1 MMRHP
6 EQWDLVKNDFSLIPG
21 LIDEAIRYISPVR
34 HFMRTVKEDTEIRGV
49 PVKKD
54 DRLMLLYPSAN
65 RDAEV
70 FENPHAFDPRRKP
83 NPHLAFGFGPHMCI
97 GQHVAKMELRILWEE
112 LLPKLKSVALAGDP
126 GLAYTNWVGAH
137 TSLPIR
143 LEKA

>member
-1 MMRHP
+1 MAT
-6 EQWDLVKNDFSLIPG
+6 WDYTYEGAEITPR
-21 LIDEAIRYISPVR
+21 A
-34 HFMRTVKEDTEIRGV
+34 RTLT
-49 PVKKD
+49 
-54 DRLMLLYPSAN
+54 A
-65 RDAEV
+65 
-70 FENPHAFDPRRKP
+70 RRKP

-143 LEKA
+143 FEKAW